1 MNMNE
6 HPADLEPNY
15 AGHSIGRWEGDVL
28 VVDTIGFAPG
38 LIAGRV
44 RNSDQLH
51 VVERFQL
58 DPESL
63 ELRRDYVAEDPVYF
77 TDQYAG
83 FDVVLPADVPWVP
96 HACEELAPEFI
107 DPQQTQ

>member
-1 MNMNE
+1 M
-6 HPADLEPNY
+6 
-15 AGHSIGRWEGDVL
+15 L

-44 RNSDQLH
+44 RNSEELH
-51 VVERFQL
+51 VVERFSL
-58 DPESL
+58 DPETL

-83 FDVVLPADVPWVP
+83 FDIVLPADVPWVP

-107 DPQQTQ
+107 PQQ